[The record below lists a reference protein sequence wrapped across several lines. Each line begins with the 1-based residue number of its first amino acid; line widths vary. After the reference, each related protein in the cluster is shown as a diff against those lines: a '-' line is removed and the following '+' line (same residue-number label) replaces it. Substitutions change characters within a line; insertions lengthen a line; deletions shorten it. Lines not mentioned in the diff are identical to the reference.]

1 MTRRTAAY
9 LGLTVGIHG
18 WLMGTSILCVAGGYY
33 AVLAEIVVIGLP
45 ISIAMSALGILALE
59 CVVRLFGRG
68 RIFAVSL
75 WGLILFVLGVL
86 ILLVNHWLAPVIE
99 TEPELVDLL
108 SRLGAVYKTSDVVP
122 ALCLIGSCGLLYVSV
137 RACLQ
142 HQEEP
147 ALRF

>member
-1 MTRRTAAY
+1 M
-9 LGLTVGIHG
+9 
-18 WLMGTSILCVAGGYY
+18 
-33 AVLAEIVVIGLP
+33 IGLP
-45 ISIAMSALGILALE
+45 ISVAMSARGILALE

-68 RIFAVSL
+68 RIFVVSL

-99 TEPELVDLL
+99 TEPGLIDLL

-142 HQEEP
+142 HQGEP
-147 ALRF
+147 TLRF